1 MPAMEKR
8 AKARETQGLEAKSV
22 GSHPSFIEQKIE
34 EKQSEAN
41 FRSEIVSLIRNLQ
54 LTTAFKQNVDR
65 MQSFLQPEDQQKDRQ
80 SRVSSDLQKQLVN
93 AITKSD
99 WPKFSGQGEYNHMDF
114 IHWIDTALRDSR
126 GPDEVIVLK
135 LLTIFVGV
143 ALSWYKTLR
152 ITVHTNN
159 WDYWR
164 QAIIEKFGTSNWKRK
179 KQAAFEK
186 DRFTPGETPV
196 ADWVTRQYKRLQAFE
211 PAISPEGV
219 NFKLLGLMTGEVEYA
234 VETALPWSDCD
245 IGTLINA
252 LEDIVD
258 KTKIGSTRFPPKNS
272 NTLLPKAN
280 SDDKE
285 KPRAPLSDL
294 KCFRC
299 DKMGHTSCNCKQNIN
314 VLSSDGQSPC
324 DNDLGSDYDEGG
336 MIIGVDSIPTLHV
349 GSLSG
354 RNNLVAMK
362 CVGKD
367 CLVLLDSG
375 AVRSVVSAAYLSDF
389 CSQWRSAVLPPCS
402 TGGRTET
409 VRPKQEPTGRTD
421 LSDRSRLV
429 LCNRSQEL
437 IGQACLTRR
446 QVLRSDSACLTTGQ
460 TRLFGHRL
468 NCRVRPVNAG
478 SAICF
483 ISRQLKESEKKY
495 GASQD
500 ESTKPPYDEVADSP
514 SGVERL
520 DDNCS

>member
-143 ALSWYKTLR
+143 ALSWYKTLC

-234 VETALPWSDCD
+234 VKTALPWSDCD

-252 LEDIVD
+252 LEDIMD

-299 DKMGHTSCNCKQNIN
+299 NKMGHTSCNCKQNIN

-389 CSQWRSAVLPPCS
+389 CSQWQSAVLP
-402 TGGRTET
+402 
-409 VRPKQEPTGRTD
+409 
-421 LSDRSRLV
+421 
-429 LCNRSQEL
+429 
-437 IGQACLTRR
+437 
-446 QVLRSDSACLTTGQ
+446 
-460 TRLFGHRL
+460 
-468 NCRVRPVNAG
+468 
-478 SAICF
+478 
-483 ISRQLKESEKKY
+483 
-495 GASQD
+495 
-500 ESTKPPYDEVADSP
+500 
-514 SGVERL
+514 
-520 DDNCS
+520 